1 VFFTATAMENAA
13 NLHPSRV
20 EYFHAHGPT
29 IVQKVLVA
37 IGKRIFKLNSVFVSN
52 PCNFYLYL
60 TRIPRSSFTLSTFRR
75 SAVNFEQVLYC

>member
-37 IGKRIFKLNSVFVSN
+37 IGKVRLGF
-52 PCNFYLYL
+52 
-60 TRIPRSSFTLSTFRR
+60 
-75 SAVNFEQVLYC
+75 